1 MAKNMELNIVMS
13 AVAASALSGL
23 AKVGNAMKTMSSNAK
38 NLEKQMKELDKAQK
52 SVEKVERL
60 KSAYV
65 NVSKE
70 FLQATRK
77 LRELKEAYEKTGRSN
92 VQLAEKIKEQ
102 EKIVNNLN
110 KQKER
115 QKHLFEAARSAIEAE
130 GHSLKQYKENLSK
143 VSKELEKQQ
152 KLKEAQN
159 RHTERMNNW
168 GKVKSFGDKAFNAGV
183 GTTAAMAVPV
193 KIAID
198 LEEAQADLKKVA
210 EFSSKEMEAGFYQA
224 MRNFS
229 ESNPV
234 SQTELFQ
241 IAGAGAQ
248 AGIQTHELTQYTKD
262 AAKIKVAFDMDTE
275 AAGNFL
281 AKTRAQLNLDQ
292 KGVMEYADV
301 INYLANTV
309 AVTAPEVADIS
320 SKVAGLGGM
329 AGISKEGVAALG
341 ASLVAVGVPSEVAA
355 TGLKNISLGL
365 VAGESATKRQRVA
378 FEKLGLSAVQVAK
391 DMQIDGEGTMLKVFQ
406 KIKTLP
412 KDVQAATLKDLFGKE
427 SIQSASELAKHIN
440 EVEQSLKNVHDK
452 SKTAGSVDKEY
463 AQRIKT
469 LKSHLDTLKNAFT
482 NIGVDLGN
490 ALAPSLI
497 RIATQ
502 LKPTI
507 KSIADWIQKNPQL
520 IQSILKTI
528 GTIGLMSLGI
538 GGAIKVFSPFFGV
551 ISNGIMIFDKFKAAG
566 SFAEGFKTAFPV
578 LSRIVGVFG
587 KIGSFA
593 VKSFLGIVKAVKFVG
608 LAIKSA
614 FLANPVVFIIVAIVA
629 VIAILVVLYHKCAG
643 FRNFV
648 NAMWKAIAAGA
659 IAAWNWIKGAA
670 IATWNGIVAY
680 LKWAGGVWKAIFNGV
695 TAYIKFCI
703 NVWKAV
709 FRGIVAVAKAVWNAI
724 KFAAIAVW
732 GAIVAY
738 VRFNIAII
746 KAIFRGILIVA
757 RMVWNGI
764 KVSAANAWNAIKSGI
779 TAVQGVFTGA
789 WNTIKSIA
797 LGVWDSIKS
806 GFSGMIDGV
815 KSILNKVV
823 TYFGD
828 KFNEIK
834 TKAQNLPLIGGLFG
848 KNYTGTNYW
857 SGGLTTVAERGAE
870 MIRIPGQPAFLA
882 EHEMLLNLPRGT
894 QILNNSQTR
903 STLREGVTKLK
914 NKVAGLSG
922 NSSANVGGDII
933 HIHINGGNNNSL
945 EIAKEVERILKERDN
960 RKRRVAFG

>member
-1 MAKNMELNIVMS
+1 MLKIQQKGGVSVAKNMELNIVMS

-341 ASLVAVGVPSEVAA
+341 ASLVTVGVPSEVAA

-427 SIQSASELAKHIN
+427 SIQSASELAKHID

-520 IQSILKTI
+520 TQSILKTI

-587 KIGSFA
+587 KIRSFA

-608 LAIKSA
+608 LAIKAA
-614 FLANPVVFIIVAIVA
+614 FLANPVAFIIVAIIA

-648 NAMWKAIAAGA
+648 NAMWKAISTGA
-659 IAAWNWIKGAA
+659 IAAWNWIKGAGITAWNAIKFGA
-670 IATWNGIVAY
+670 IAIWSGITAAVRVGIAII
-680 LKWAGGVWKAIFNGV
+680 KAIF
-695 TAYIKFCI
+695 K
-703 NVWKAV
+703 
-709 FRGIVAVAKAVWNAI
+709 GIVAVAKAVWN
-724 KFAAIAVW
+724 
-732 GAIVAY
+732 
-738 VRFNIAII
+738 
-746 KAIFRGILIVA
+746 
-757 RMVWNGI
+757 GI
-764 KVSAANAWNAIKSGI
+764 KTSAVNAWNVIKSGI

-806 GFSGMIDGV
+806 GFSGMIEGV
-815 KSILNKVV
+815 KSILNGVV
-823 TYFGD
+823 NFFTD
-828 KFNEIK
+828 KFNSIK
-834 TKAQNLPLIGGLFG
+834 EKAKNLPLIGGLFG

-857 SGGLTTVAERGAE
+857 TGGLTTVAERGAE
-870 MIRIPGQPAFLA
+870 MIKIPGQSPFIAQS
-882 EHEMLLNLPRGT
+882 EMLMNLPKGT
-894 QILNNSQTR
+894 EILNASQTR
-903 STLREGVTKLK
+903 NTLRERVNRIKERASNLGSGAQIVAGGDTINITINAGGNSNANDIAREVKRILAEMK
-914 NKVAGLSG
+914 NK
-922 NSSANVGGDII
+922 
-933 HIHINGGNNNSL
+933 
-945 EIAKEVERILKERDN
+945 KE
-960 RKRRVAFG
+960 RVAFG

>member
-1 MAKNMELNIVMS
+1 MAKNMELNIVMGA
-13 AVAASALSGL
+13 AVAGALTGL
-23 AKVGNAMKTMSSNAK
+23 AQVGNAMKTTSSNAK
-38 NLEKQMKELDKAQK
+38 NLEKQMKELDTAQK
-52 SVEKVERL
+52 NVEKVERL

-70 FLQATRK
+70 FLQASRK

-92 VQLAEKIKEQ
+92 TQLAEKIKEQ

-115 QKHLFEAARSAIEAE
+115 QKHLFEAARSAIDAE
-130 GHSLKQYKENLSK
+130 GNSLKHYKENLSK

-152 KLKEAQN
+152 KLKEADN
-159 RHTERMNNW
+159 RHKQRMDSW
-168 GKVKSFGDKAFNAGV
+168 GKVKNFGDKAFSVGAGI
-183 GTTAAMAVPV
+183 TASLAVPV
-193 KIAID
+193 KMAID

-248 AGIQTHELTQYTKD
+248 AGINTNELAQYTKD
-262 AAKIKVAFDMDTE
+262 AAKIKVAFDMNTE

-281 AKTRAQLNLDQ
+281 AKTRAQLGLDQ

-309 AVTAPEVADIS
+309 AVTAPEVVDIS

-329 AGISKEGVAALG
+329 AGVSKEGVAALG

-365 VAGESATKRQRVA
+365 VAGESATTRQKAA
-378 FEKLGLSAVQVAK
+378 FEKLGLSAKQVAK

-427 SIQSASELAKHIN
+427 SIQSASELAKHID
-440 EVEQSLKNVHDK
+440 EVEKSLQNVHDK

-463 AQRIKT
+463 VERVKT
-469 LKSHLDTLKNAFT
+469 LKSHLDTLKNTAV
-482 NIGVDLGN
+482 NVGVDLGN

-497 RIATQ
+497 KIATQ
-502 LKPTI
+502 LRPAI
-507 KSIADWIQKNPQL
+507 KSIADWIKKNPQL
-520 IQSILKTI
+520 TQSILKII
-528 GTIGLMSLGI
+528 GIIGLLSLGI
-538 GGAIKVFSPFFGV
+538 GGVTKIFTPFFGA
-551 ISNGIMIFDKFKAAG
+551 ISNGIMIFDKLKA
-566 SFAEGFKTAFPV
+566 
-578 LSRIVGVFG
+578 VGTFG
-587 KIGSFA
+587 KIGSVA
-593 VKSFLGIVKAVKFVG
+593 IKSLMGIVKVIKFIG
-608 LAIKSA
+608 LAMKAA
-614 FLANPVVFIIVAIVA
+614 FLANPVVFIIVAIAA
-629 VIAILVVLYHKCAG
+629 VIAILVVLYKKCAG

-648 NAMWKAIAAGA
+648 NAMWKVIAKGA
-659 IAAWNWIKGAA
+659 ISAWNWIKGVA
-670 IATWNGIVAY
+670 IATWKGIVAY
-680 LKWAGGVWKAIFNGV
+680 LKWASGIWKSIFNGI

-709 FRGIVAVAKAVWNAI
+709 FK
-724 KFAAIAVW
+724 
-732 GAIVAY
+732 
-738 VRFNIAII
+738 
-746 KAIFRGILIVA
+746 GILIVA
-757 RMVWNGI
+757 KMVWNGI
-764 KVSAANAWNAIKSGI
+764 KASAVATWNNIKTGI
-779 TAVQGVFTGA
+779 RLVKAVFTGD

-797 LGVWDSIKS
+797 LGVWNSIKS
-806 GFSGMIDGV
+806 GFSGMIEGV
-815 KSILNKVV
+815 KSILSGVV
-823 TYFGD
+823 KYFSD

-834 TKAQNLPLIGGLFG
+834 SKAQNLPLIGGMFG

-857 SGGLTTVAERGAE
+857 SGGLTTVAERGPE
-870 MIRIPGQPAFLA
+870 MIRIPGQSPFIAQS
-882 EHEMLLNLPRGT
+882 EMMMNLPKGT
-894 QILNNSQTR
+894 EILNASRTR
-903 STLREGVTKLK
+903 NTLRERV
-914 NKVAGLSG
+914 NKIKERASSLGSSG
-922 NSSANVGGDII
+922 STVVGGDT
-933 HIHINGGNNNSL
+933 INITINAGNNSNAND
-945 EIAKEVERILKERDN
+945 IAREVRRALAEMKNKKE
-960 RKRRVAFG
+960 RVAFG

>member
-1 MAKNMELNIVMS
+1 
-13 AVAASALSGL
+13 
-23 AKVGNAMKTMSSNAK
+23 
-38 NLEKQMKELDKAQK
+38 
-52 SVEKVERL
+52 
-60 KSAYV
+60 
-65 NVSKE
+65 
-70 FLQATRK
+70 
-77 LRELKEAYEKTGRSN
+77 
-92 VQLAEKIKEQ
+92 
-102 EKIVNNLN
+102 
-110 KQKER
+110 
-115 QKHLFEAARSAIEAE
+115 
-130 GHSLKQYKENLSK
+130 
-143 VSKELEKQQ
+143 
-152 KLKEAQN
+152 
-159 RHTERMNNW
+159 
-168 GKVKSFGDKAFNAGV
+168 
-183 GTTAAMAVPV
+183 
-193 KIAID
+193 
-198 LEEAQADLKKVA
+198 
-210 EFSSKEMEAGFYQA
+210 
-224 MRNFS
+224 
-229 ESNPV
+229 
-234 SQTELFQ
+234 
-241 IAGAGAQ
+241 
-248 AGIQTHELTQYTKD
+248 
-262 AAKIKVAFDMDTE
+262 MDTE

-427 SIQSASELAKHIN
+427 SIQSASELAKHID

-520 IQSILKTI
+520 TQSILKTI

-593 VKSFLGIVKAVKFVG
+593 VKSFLGIVKALKFVG

-614 FLANPVVFIIVAIVA
+614 FLANPIVFIIVAIVA
-629 VIAILVVLYHKCAG
+629 VIAILVVLYKKCAG

-648 NAMWKAIAAGA
+648 NAMWKVIAKGA
-659 IAAWNWIKGAA
+659 ISAWNWIKGVA
-670 IATWNGIVAY
+670 IATWKGIVAY
-680 LKWAGGVWKAIFNGV
+680 LKWASGIWKSIFNGI

-709 FRGIVAVAKAVWNAI
+709 FK
-724 KFAAIAVW
+724 
-732 GAIVAY
+732 
-738 VRFNIAII
+738 
-746 KAIFRGILIVA
+746 GILIVA
-757 RMVWNGI
+757 KMVWNGI
-764 KVSAANAWNAIKSGI
+764 KASAVATWNNIKTGI
-779 TAVQGVFTGA
+779 RLVKAVFTGD
-789 WNTIKSIA
+789 WNTIKSVA
-797 LGVWDSIKS
+797 LGVWNSIKS
-806 GFSGMIDGV
+806 GFSGMIEGV
-815 KSILNKVV
+815 KSILNGVV
-823 TYFGD
+823 KYFSD

-834 TKAQNLPLIGGLFG
+834 SKAQNLPLIGGMFG
-848 KNYTGTNYW
+848 KNYAGTNYW
-857 SGGLTTVAERGAE
+857 TGGLTTVAERGAE
-870 MIRIPGQPAFLA
+870 MIKIPGQSPFIAQS
-882 EHEMLLNLPRGT
+882 EMLMNLPKGT
-894 QILNNSQTR
+894 EILNASRTKN
-903 STLREGVTKLK
+903 TLRDRVNRIKERASSLGS
-914 NKVAGLSG
+914 SG
-922 NSSANVGGDII
+922 STIVGGDT
-933 HIHINGGNNNSL
+933 INITINAGSNSNAND
-945 EIAKEVERILKERDN
+945 IAREVKRVLAEMKNKKE
-960 RKRRVAFG
+960 RVAFG

>member
-13 AVAASALSGL
+13 AVATSALSGL
-23 AKVGNAMKTMSSNAK
+23 ANVGNAMKTMSLNAK

-52 SVEKVERL
+52 NVEKVERL

-70 FLQATRK
+70 FLQASRK

-92 VQLAEKIKEQ
+92 TQLAEKIKEQ

-115 QKHLFEAARSAIEAE
+115 QKHLFEAARSAIDAE
-130 GHSLKQYKENLSK
+130 GNSLKQYKENLSK

-152 KLKEAQN
+152 KLKEADN
-159 RHTERMNNW
+159 RHKQRMDSW
-168 GKVKSFGDKAFNAGV
+168 GKVKNFGDKAFNVGAGM
-183 GTTAAMAVPV
+183 TASLAVPV
-193 KIAID
+193 KMAID

-248 AGIQTHELTQYTKD
+248 AGINTNELAQYTKD
-262 AAKIKVAFDMDTE
+262 AAKIKVAFDMNTE

-281 AKTRAQLNLDQ
+281 AKTRAQLGLDQ

-309 AVTAPEVADIS
+309 AVTAPEVVDIS

-329 AGISKEGVAALG
+329 AGVSKEGVAALG
-341 ASLVAVGVPSEVAA
+341 ANLVAVGVPAEVAA

-365 VAGESATKRQRVA
+365 VAGESATKRQKAA
-378 FEKLGLSAVQVAK
+378 FEKLGLSAKQVAK

-412 KDVQAATLKDLFGKE
+412 KDVQAATLKDLFGTE
-427 SIQSASELAKHIN
+427 SIQSASELAKHID
-440 EVEQSLKNVHDK
+440 EVEKSLKNVHDK

-463 AQRIKT
+463 VERVKT
-469 LKSHLDTLKNAFT
+469 LKSHLDTLKNTAV
-482 NIGVDLGN
+482 NVGVDLGN

-497 RIATQ
+497 KIATQ
-502 LKPTI
+502 LRPAI
-507 KSIADWIQKNPQL
+507 KSIADWIKKNPQL
-520 IQSILKTI
+520 TQSILKII
-528 GTIGLMSLGI
+528 GIIGLLSLGI
-538 GGAIKVFSPFFGV
+538 GAVTKIFNPLFGV
-551 ISNGIMIFDKFKAAG
+551 ISNGIMIFDKLKAIG
-566 SFAEGFKTAFPV
+566 T
-578 LSRIVGVFG
+578 FG
-587 KIGSFA
+587 KIGSVA
-593 VKSFLGIVKAVKFVG
+593 IKSLMGIVKVIKFIG
-608 LAIKSA
+608 LAMKAA
-614 FLANPVVFIIVAIVA
+614 FLANPVVFIIVAIAV
-629 VIAILVVLYHKCAG
+629 VIAILVVLYKKCAG

-648 NAMWKAIAAGA
+648 NAMWKVIAKGA
-659 IAAWNWIKGAA
+659 ISAWNWIKGVA
-670 IATWNGIVAY
+670 IATWKGIVAY
-680 LKWAGGVWKAIFNGV
+680 LKWASGIWKSIFNGI

-709 FRGIVAVAKAVWNAI
+709 FK
-724 KFAAIAVW
+724 
-732 GAIVAY
+732 
-738 VRFNIAII
+738 
-746 KAIFRGILIVA
+746 GILIVA
-757 RMVWNGI
+757 KMVWNGI
-764 KVSAANAWNAIKSGI
+764 KASAVATWNNLKTGI
-779 TAVQGVFTGA
+779 RLVKAVFTGD

-797 LGVWDSIKS
+797 LGVWNSIKS
-806 GFSGMIDGV
+806 GFSGMIEGV
-815 KSILNKVV
+815 KSILSGVV
-823 TYFGD
+823 KYFSD

-834 TKAQNLPLIGGLFG
+834 SKAQNLPLIGGMFG

-857 SGGLTTVAERGAE
+857 SGGLTTVAERGPE
-870 MIRIPGQPAFLA
+870 MIRIPGQSPFVAQS
-882 EHEMLLNLPRGT
+882 EMLMNLPKGT
-894 QILNNSQTR
+894 EILNASRTKN
-903 STLREGVTKLK
+903 TLRDRVNRIKERASSL
-914 NKVAGLSG
+914 G
-922 NSSANVGGDII
+922 NGGSTVVGGDT
-933 HIHINGGNNNSL
+933 INITINAGSNSNAND
-945 EIAKEVERILKERDN
+945 IAREVRRALAEMKNKKE
-960 RKRRVAFG
+960 RVAFG